1 MLKNLLLLSGF
12 STFAVIIIIGLNVY
26 HNYSLSSLPA
36 STQTHVIPI
45 PSSFDKKTLNDL
57 KKRKPINVVIEGKS
71 EIVSD
76 DSKEVSASLTPGTPT
91 PTIQASK
98 IASVSATPTGT
109 PLIVEPTTQ

>member
-26 HNYSLSSLPA
+26 HNYSLSSLPQ

-45 PSSFDKKTLNDL
+45 PSTFDKKTIAEL
-57 KKRKPINVVIEGKS
+57 KKRKPINVTIQGKS

-76 DSKEVSASLTPGTPT
+76 DSKETSSQPTLTPT
-91 PTIQASK
+91 PSSIGQLTKTAS
-98 IASVSATPTGT
+98 ISATPTIT
-109 PLIVEPTTQ
+109 IPITTGP